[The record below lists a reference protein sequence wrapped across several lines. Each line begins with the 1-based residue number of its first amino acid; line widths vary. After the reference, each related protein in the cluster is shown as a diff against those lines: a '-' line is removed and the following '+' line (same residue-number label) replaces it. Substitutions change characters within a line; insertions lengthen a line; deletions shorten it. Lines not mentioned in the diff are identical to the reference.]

1 MGDKSEHKTLLIQN
15 VVAEGWFTQN
25 VVSEGRFTQYVV
37 AEAGLYSM

>member
-15 VVAEGWFTQN
+15 VVAEG
-25 VVSEGRFTQYVV
+25 RFIQYVV